1 MAEKWAFQQKM
12 QEILK
17 GKVTMITFSPHI
29 FHYTAKQVSILMPL
43 RVKIRAFISKDPL
56 LLLSQSLS
64 YKVSLKDYYEDR

>member
-1 MAEKWAFQQKM
+1 
-12 QEILK
+12 
-17 GKVTMITFSPHI
+17 MITFSPHI